1 MEINSR
7 NLSRYLYLSA
17 IQGAAAWSAY
27 AIGEFIASSVLFRL
41 VRPYSVFTPWHWRM
55 TALLMAGYLMTG
67 IVAGAA
73 AGLAVNLLARAT
85 NVIRNSDTS
94 QVLESATTFS
104 LALCFGLNM
113 LESSGDLS
121 VKGPMLAVDL
131 VMLVLLA
138 AAIQSSEWSR
148 RLGFLTNPW
157 VVAGL
162 LLGCGEATQVIQLV
176 GFGKESGAK
185 LVLWSRMLAVALAVL
200 AAGSIFLGRWLR
212 PRLKKDRPMQLGLS
226 WPSLAVAVVL
236 MTFCF
241 VLGGVARAEP
251 EASSSPAPGNA
262 TQPNIIIVV
271 LDTVRADHLSLYG
284 YNRDTTPNM
293 KKLAKD
299 SVVYKEAIAPS
310 DMTLSSHASLFTGLY
325 AGWHGAHCA
334 PPEAAYGRELAPG
347 VQTLAEM
354 LSSKGYTTLGSAANL
369 YLRAEFGLQRGFK
382 TFRLGR
388 PVPVLGAD
396 ETWYLLRHAMR
407 RGLSFLVDT
416 AQFDRLYNE
425 SEEINREFLDLLG
438 KRPAGKPFFGFL
450 NYMDAHFPYIPPA
463 PYDHLFPGK
472 NARMTQE
479 KLQDIQ
485 ARVINGEDM
494 PEADLAHCVSQYDG
508 GIAYMDA
515 QVGRLVDSLKQR
527 GLYDS
532 TMIVV
537 TADHGEAFG
546 EKHLVLHGNSAYQNL
561 IHVGLLI
568 KYPNSAQKGVV
579 ESPVSLIDI
588 APTILNVAGYEVPK
602 RMQSRSLLDPATTE
616 PRELFSESFAC
627 PVPQPKDCTGIC
639 TSKAAFAWPNK
650 LITSSTGRYEVYNL
664 SKDPD
669 ENRNLGGHT
678 EVGRNL
684 GMELSRWVRAIPAQA
699 QQQLKLD
706 SEGLRRLKS
715 LGYVQGTQ
723 H

>member
-7 NLSRYLYLSA
+7 NLNRYLCLGA
-17 IQGAAAWSAY
+17 VQGAAAWSAY
-27 AIGEFIASSVLFRL
+27 AVGEFLASSVLFRL
-41 VRPYSVFTPWHWRM
+41 VRPYAIFTPWHWRM
-55 TALLMAGYLMTG
+55 TGLLFAGYL
-67 IVAGAA
+67 A
-73 AGLAVNLLARAT
+73 AGLLAGAVAGLVVNLLTRST
-85 NVIRNSDTS
+85 NSIRNSDTS
-94 QVLESATTFS
+94 QVLESAATFS

-113 LESSGDLS
+113 LASPGGISDKWG
-121 VKGPMLAVDL
+121 MLAIDL
-131 VMLVLLA
+131 LMLVLLA
-138 AAIQSSEWSR
+138 AAVGSSEWSR

-157 VVAGL
+157 VVSAL
-162 LLGCGEATQVIQLV
+162 LLGCGEAIQVIQLV

-185 LVLWSRMLAVALAVL
+185 LALWSTVLGVGLLVL
-200 AAGSIFLGRWLR
+200 AAGSVFLGRRLR
-212 PRLKKDRPMQLGLS
+212 PRLNERFSLVAPSWAALG
-226 WPSLAVAVVL
+226 AAVVL
-236 MTFCF
+236 MGASFA
-241 VLGGVARAEP
+241 LSGIAKP
-251 EASSSPAPGNA
+251 EAEVSSTASQGDAA
-262 TQPNIIIVV
+262 HPNVVIVV

-284 YNRDTTPNM
+284 YDKDTTPNM
-293 KKLAKD
+293 KKLASD
-299 SVVYKEAIAPS
+299 SVVYKEAIAAS

-325 AGWHGAHCA
+325 GGWHGAHCA
-334 PPEAAYGRELAPG
+334 PPDAAYGRELAANVP
-347 VQTLAEM
+347 TLAEI

-369 YLRAEFGLQRGFK
+369 YLRAEFGLQRGFE

-396 ETWYLLRHAMR
+396 ETWYMLRHGVR
-407 RGLSFLVDT
+407 RGLSFFVDT
-416 AQFDRLYNE
+416 AQFDRLYNDAE
-425 SEEINREFLDLLG
+425 AVNHEFLDLLG
-438 KRPAGKPFFGFL
+438 QRPASKPFFGFV
-450 NYMDAHFPYIPPA
+450 NYMDAHFPYIPPP
-463 PYDHLFPGK
+463 PYDRLFPGK

-485 ARVINGEDM
+485 GRVIDGGDM
-494 PEADLAHCVSQYDG
+494 ADADMAHCLSQYDG

-515 QVGRLVDSLKQR
+515 QVGNLVDSLKRR
-527 GLYDS
+527 GLYDN

-568 KYPNSAQKGVV
+568 KYPKSAQKGVV

-588 APTILNVAGYEVPK
+588 APTILKVAGYEVPK
-602 RMQSRSLLDPATTE
+602 GMQGRNLLDPASTE
-616 PRELFSESFAC
+616 PREIFSESFAC
-627 PVPQPKDCTGIC
+627 PVPQPKECTGIC

-664 SKDPD
+664 VKDPN

-678 EVGRNL
+678 ETGRNL